1 MSFLS
6 SIRRWQH
13 AEGGFSAAA
22 ILILAL
28 PLLLGAFGY
37 GFDSL
42 RLSYLKT
49 YLQGRAD
56 LAVQTAVTNVY
67 TCGDDANSG
76 PCYAR
81 QTGEPVP
88 AKGTVLLGRAA
99 QTGCTY
105 DREAWQTATPNCG
118 VGLNYSYTENT
129 AAKRSPKILMCTAA
143 QVLAGT
149 TTATPTGVNCAGGAK
164 VIGNAIST
172 TGNWCGNVTGAGVT
186 AITRPAY
193 GVSFQVNEKI
203 SYVFL
208 SLIGKPMQAF
218 GTLGP
223 VSHTLFIR
231 SEAFVRASN
240 C

>member
-1 MSFLS
+1 MSA
-6 SIRRWQH
+6 IRAWQQ
-13 AEGGFSAAA
+13 AERGFSAAA
-22 ILILAL
+22 ILLLAM

-37 GFDSL
+37 GFDSI
-42 RLSYLKT
+42 RLSYIKT

-67 TCGDDANSG
+67 TCGDDANAG

-81 QTGEPVP
+81 QVGEPVP
-88 AKGTVLLGRAA
+88 SKGTVLLGRAA
-99 QTGCTY
+99 QPGCTY
-105 DREAWQTATPNCG
+105 DRDGWRSSTPNCG
-118 VGLNYSYTENT
+118 VGLDYSYTQNT
-129 AAKRSPKILMCTAA
+129 AAKRSPKILMCTAT

-149 TTATPTGVNCAGGAK
+149 TTATPTGVNCAGGSA
-164 VIGNAIST
+164 VIGNAIDAA
-172 TGNWCGNVTGAGVT
+172 TGNFCGNVTGAGVT
-186 AITRPAY
+186 SLTRPAY
-193 GVSFQVNEKI
+193 GVSFQTNEKVA
-203 SYVFL
+203 YVFL